1 MVWCVLRCVVPVL
14 DIEPLVPIEP
24 PVLAGLV
31 AMPPV
36 PVVPWPIEVPL
47 VPGVLPGG
55 FCVGD
60 VVALGSIVGSVGPEP
75 VFWPCSG

>member
-1 MVWCVLRCVVPVL
+1 M
-14 DIEPLVPIEP
+14 EP

-47 VPGVLPGG
+47 LPGVLPGG

-60 VVALGSIVGSVGPEP
+60 VVAFGSMVDWVGPEP
-75 VFWPCSG
+75 VACPCTG